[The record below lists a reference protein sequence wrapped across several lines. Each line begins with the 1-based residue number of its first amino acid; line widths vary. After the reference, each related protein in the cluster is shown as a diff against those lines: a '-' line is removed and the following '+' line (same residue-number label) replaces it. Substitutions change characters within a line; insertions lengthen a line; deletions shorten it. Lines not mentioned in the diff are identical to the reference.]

1 MPWTIMS
8 LLAASNYR
16 RWPEKVVVRKINKVW
31 GLTRNPEL
39 LKQKACLYNGH
50 LVSCKLGVNAGTE
63 FVTIIGEKY

>member
-1 MPWTIMS
+1 M
-8 LLAASNYR
+8 
-16 RWPEKVVVRKINKVW
+16 RKINKVW